1 GNAGP
6 GPDAP
11 ATAAAPG
18 TSQASVV
25 TDTAAA
31 HRIERGRVVPFIAGH
46 SCLAAAAARD
56 GCPRLNGR
64 LVRNL
69 SKQTCQEGKRGER
82 GTALKQPRAGSAV
95 GPGSAGCRR

>member
-1 GNAGP
+1 
-6 GPDAP
+6 
-11 ATAAAPG
+11 
-18 TSQASVV
+18 VV

-31 HRIERGRVVPFIAGH
+31 HRTERGRVVPFIAGH

-69 SKQTCQEGKRGER
+69 SKQTCQEAKRGER
-82 GTALKQPRAGSAV
+82 GTALKQPRAEVSGGPEVSGV
-95 GPGSAGCRR
+95 PTVSRVPGSVECGR